1 MAVVTFCPGAFPC
14 RPRKLSGVN
23 KALLYLDPESSLNL
37 QSQIRQKLVEGIL
50 RGTFPAG
57 TRLPSSRKLAEQLG
71 VARNTVV
78 LAYEQLQ
85 EEGFLESRERSGFFV
100 NDEIFEGRVGYQG
113 AAPGQ
118 RAEDERWQ
126 QRIRARAGEGR
137 DFQWPADWQ
146 RHPYPF
152 IDGHFDASLYPT
164 AQWREANRLALGSRV
179 VSEDV
184 AAEGNADDAALIE
197 EIRTK
202 MLPRRGITAGPDEI
216 LITLGE
222 QNALYLLALLLVD
235 ESVSV
240 AVEDPGNPKMRRI
253 LAQKAANIIH
263 QPVDEHGMVINSR
276 LDDADIVYVT
286 PSHQV
291 PTAVTMNTQR
301 RQALLKKAAQLD
313 QLIIEDD
320 FEHESNYL
328 GQPHPA
334 LRSLDNDNRVIY
346 ISGLPKVLAPGLRIG
361 FIVAAPE
368 LIREARR
375 LRQLVIGRPSLVN
388 QRTAALFLSLGHYDA
403 FMSRLHHEMH
413 QRWLALRDAL
423 NHYRPNFT
431 TLPTQGGTVFWVLCP
446 EHYNVE
452 TLALEAAK
460 RGILI
465 EPDTHYYAAE
475 GKSKNC
481 FRMGVTSIP
490 GERIRE
496 GVEKLRELMW
506 ELASGEGEFLPEDDP
521 DLLDGESVQALMSGS
536 TWIYK
541 TVYGD
546 PCTFELDADGTMRGR
561 AGHANEERD
570 VGRWWVED
578 DLWCRQ
584 WEHWA
589 YGEVGRFYIAIKGQH
604 LRIYNTQKR
613 IVDSAIIHP
622 AAEPQAD

>member
-1 MAVVTFCPGAFPC
+1 M
-14 RPRKLSGVN
+14 SE
-23 KALLYLDPESSLNL
+23 ALFYLDDDSSLSL
-37 QSQIRQKLVEGIL
+37 QSQIRQKLVEAIL

-57 TRLPSSRKLAEQLG
+57 ARLPSSRKLAEQLG

-78 LAYEQLQ
+78 LAYEQLI

-100 NDEIFEGRVGYQG
+100 NDDIFEGRVGYQG
-113 AAPGQ
+113 SAPG
-118 RAEDERWQ
+118 RSGADARWKS
-126 QRIRARAGEGR
+126 RFRTTAHAGP
-137 DFQWPADWQ
+137 DFRWPADWQ

-179 VSEDV
+179 VTED
-184 AAEGNADDAALIE
+184 AATEGNADDAMLIE

-202 MLPRRGITAGPDEI
+202 MLPRRGISAAPDEI

-222 QNALYLLALLLVD
+222 QNALYLLSLLLVD
-235 ESVSV
+235 ESVTV
-240 AVEDPGNPKMRRI
+240 AVEEPGNPKMRQI
-253 LAQKAANIIH
+253 LAQKQASVIH
-263 QPVDEHGMVINSR
+263 QPVDEHGMVINTR
-276 LDDADIVYVT
+276 LDDANIVYVT

-301 RQALLKKAAQLD
+301 RRALLKKAGQLD

-334 LRSLDNDNRVIY
+334 LRSLDADNRVIY

-388 QRTAALFLSLGHYDA
+388 QRSAALFLSLGHYDA
-403 FMSRLHHEMH
+403 FMSKLRHEMH

-431 TLPTQGGTVFWVLCP
+431 TVPTQGGTAFWVLCP
-446 EHYNVE
+446 EQYEVE
-452 TLALEAAK
+452 TLAREAAK

-465 EPDTHYYAAE
+465 EPDTHFYAE
-475 GKSKNC
+475 GSRSKNC
-481 FRMGVTSIP
+481 FRVGVTSLP

-496 GVEKLRELMW
+496 GVEKLRDLMW
-506 ELASGEGEFLPEDDP
+506 ELASGEEDFLDDGDAGLLRGE
-521 DLLDGESVQALMSGS
+521 ALEETMRGS

-541 TVYGD
+541 TTYGD
-546 PCTFELDADGTMRGR
+546 PATFELHEDGRMTGR

-570 VGRWWVED
+570 EGRWWVEG

-584 WEHWA
+584 WKEWA
-589 YGEVGRFYIAIKGQH
+589 YGEESRYYITLNGQH
-604 LRIYNTQKR
+604 LRIYNTEKR
-613 IVDSAIIHP
+613 LVDSAIIHP
-622 AAEPQAD
+622 RSR